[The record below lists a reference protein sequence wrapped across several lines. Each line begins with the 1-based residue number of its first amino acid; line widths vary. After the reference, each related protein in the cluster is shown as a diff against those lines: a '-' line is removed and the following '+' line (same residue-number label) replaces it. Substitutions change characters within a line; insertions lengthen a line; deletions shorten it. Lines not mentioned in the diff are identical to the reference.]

1 MVKPI
6 LRFIDQPYRH
16 VAGDSVVF
24 GLASVSING
33 ISSVQVTVSDG
44 VHPDVIGSVSTATW
58 NIINNDWVPSFNVT
72 LDLTS

>member
-33 ISSVQVTVSDG
+33 ISSVQVTVSPMASILTSLG
-44 VHPDVIGSVSTATW
+44 
-58 NIINNDWVPSFNVT
+58 PSARDLEQHQCGLGAGLQRQ
-72 LDLTS
+72 LDLTG